1 MFVLSTKGGIDML
14 KLKTGEYLDKEIDS
28 SSLYLEINEDG
39 TKTLGFNISPY
50 SDIYEKIEN
59 ETSIFYNDLWYLV
72 KEINEDGDQAEIIC
86 SLDRDELKESIYE
99 SYKSES
105 ATELELIHSVLSGTE
120 WTVSGTSNLKRKT
133 IEMEDVTKLDILIE
147 ISGTFECY
155 LDFDN
160 VNRIVYFSY
169 PDEMPYKGLFI
180 SEQVNLKKSSY
191 TADSYDLV
199 TRIYGFGKTDDET
212 GNTINF
218 ASINNGK
225 NYVENLSYKNR
236 IISKIIRDDRFTVS
250 ENLLDYCQK
259 ELEKYSQPIEAFNMD
274 VIDLAKLKE
283 DEYYMYNFNVRDLVD
298 YVDRKRNK
306 RVRHRIV
313 KYIIY
318 PFNPEENKITL
329 STNPINLE
337 SIVTSNSGDIKD
349 LDKKTQSF
357 LQQAQQAATELI
369 NSWAEKGHVIY
380 GGNEIY
386 ILDKLP
392 KETAKYCIR
401 INLGGIA
408 FSQQGWQGPYVSA
421 WTIDGKFNADFITAG
436 TLKAINVEG
445 VNLKGVTGE
454 IAGFTIGSNGFTR
467 SVETKLKKAYTQ
479 ADADK
484 AIDIILSGRTPT
496 KDELYYYDLDNSG
509 HISSWD
515 ALFISDLLAKISSDT
530 LITEVIINP
539 KPLAIDGVSDVNSP
553 AVSITYKGKS
563 GTVACSTKI
572 SARNINTRFGR
583 FESINSR
590 LLNDCGSISLIDD
603 ENKISTEFEGRIYGS
618 AKGIHLDSSKGIYV
632 NSRIPV
638 TTSDNKSGVIYLAYF
653 DGAKEY
659 LEITTKNGI
668 AYGVDIW
675 ESDSRLKKNII
686 NADISALSVLREIQ
700 HHEFDWIKGGHV
712 ENGYVAQEL
721 EQLNDRF
728 VLKVP
733 QNSDNGGLDYKY
745 QINSSAIIPYLSKS
759 IQELDEIAKN
769 QQKEIDELKKLIK
782 GGD

>member
-14 KLKTGEYLDKEIDS
+14 KLKTGECLDKDIDS

-39 TKTLGFNISPY
+39 TKTLCFNISPY
-50 SDIYEKIEN
+50 SDLYEKIEN
-59 ETSIFYNDLWYLV
+59 ETSIFYEDLWYLV
-72 KEINEDGDQAEIIC
+72 KEINEDGDQAEIVC

-105 ATELELIHSVLSGTE
+105 ATELELIHSVLNGTK
-120 WTVSGTSNLKRKT
+120 WTVSGTSSLKRKT

-147 ISGTFECY
+147 ISGMFECY

-169 PDEMPYKGLFI
+169 PDETPYKGLFI

-236 IISKIIRDDRFTVS
+236 IISKIIRDDRFTVP
-250 ENLLDYCQK
+250 ENLLDYCQR
-259 ELEKYSQPIEAFNMD
+259 ELEKYSKPIEAFD
-274 VIDLAKLKE
+274 LDIIDLAKLKE

-318 PFNPEENKITL
+318 PFKPEDNKITL

-337 SIVTSNSGDIKD
+337 SIVTSNSGDIKE

-357 LQQAQQAATELI
+357 LQQAQQAAAELI
-369 NSWAEKGHVIY
+369 NSWAQKGYIY
-380 GGNEIY
+380 MTENEIY

-421 WTIDGKFNADFITAG
+421 WTIDGKFNADFITTG

-445 VNLKGVTGE
+445 VN
-454 IAGFTIGSNGFTR
+454 
-467 SVETKLKKAYTQ
+467 
-479 ADADK
+479 
-484 AIDIILSGRTPT
+484 
-496 KDELYYYDLDNSG
+496 
-509 HISSWD
+509 
-515 ALFISDLLAKISSDT
+515 
-530 LITEVIINP
+530 
-539 KPLAIDGVSDVNSP
+539 
-553 AVSITYKGKS
+553 
-563 GTVACSTKI
+563 
-572 SARNINTRFGR
+572 
-583 FESINSR
+583 
-590 LLNDCGSISLIDD
+590 
-603 ENKISTEFEGRIYGS
+603 
-618 AKGIHLDSSKGIYV
+618 
-632 NSRIPV
+632 
-638 TTSDNKSGVIYLAYF
+638 
-653 DGAKEY
+653 
-659 LEITTKNGI
+659 
-668 AYGVDIW
+668 
-675 ESDSRLKKNII
+675 
-686 NADISALSVLREIQ
+686 
-700 HHEFDWIKGGHV
+700 IKGGTITGETSINV
-712 ENGYVAQEL
+712 GTDLTVGDNIYVGQNQDSEYAGRKYINFLKDIGIRFSKIGENGSIRILGKGSASLSNQFGGYNTVVDANIETIYL
-721 EQLNDRF
+721 DVYDSNGQLKNMF
-728 VLKVP
+728 HVGK
-733 QNSDNGGLDYKY
+733 DNTFSSY
-745 QINSSAIIPYLSKS
+745 QITVTSDKRLKENITDTHLEDLIDRVKIKQFDYISGQKNKIGVIAQDFIGDPFEKYVLSQDGNGYYSVDYSVLYL
-759 IQELDEIAKN
+759 AAV
-769 QQKEIDELKKLIK
+769 QKVQSLEKRLEALEKRLEEVIK
-782 GGD
+782 

>member
-1 MFVLSTKGGIDML
+1 ML
-14 KLKTGEYLDKEIDS
+14 KLKTGEYLDKDIDP

-50 SDIYEKIEN
+50 SDLYEKIEN
-59 ETSIFYNDLWYLV
+59 ETSIFYEDLWYLV
-72 KEINEDGDQAEIIC
+72 KEINEDRDQAEIVC

-105 ATELELIHSVLSGTE
+105 ATELELIRSILNGTK
-120 WTVSGTSNLKRKT
+120 WTVSGTSSLKRKT

-147 ISGTFECY
+147 ISGIFECY

-169 PDEMPYKGLFI
+169 PDETPYKGLFI

-212 GNTINF
+212 GNTVNF

-236 IISKIIRDDRFTVS
+236 IISKIIRDDRFTVPK
-250 ENLLDYCQK
+250 NLLDYCQQ
-259 ELEKYSQPIEAFNMD
+259 ELEKYSKPIEAFD
-274 VIDLAKLKE
+274 LDIIDLAKLKE

-318 PFNPEENKITL
+318 PFKPEDNKITL

-337 SIVTSNSGDIKD
+337 SVVTSNSGDIKD

-369 NSWAEKGHVIY
+369 NSWATKGHVIV
-380 GGNEIY
+380 GENEIY
-386 ILDKLP
+386 VLDKLP

-445 VNLKGVTGE
+445 VN
-454 IAGFTIGSNGFTR
+454 
-467 SVETKLKKAYTQ
+467 
-479 ADADK
+479 
-484 AIDIILSGRTPT
+484 
-496 KDELYYYDLDNSG
+496 
-509 HISSWD
+509 
-515 ALFISDLLAKISSDT
+515 
-530 LITEVIINP
+530 
-539 KPLAIDGVSDVNSP
+539 
-553 AVSITYKGKS
+553 
-563 GTVACSTKI
+563 
-572 SARNINTRFGR
+572 
-583 FESINSR
+583 
-590 LLNDCGSISLIDD
+590 
-603 ENKISTEFEGRIYGS
+603 
-618 AKGIHLDSSKGIYV
+618 
-632 NSRIPV
+632 
-638 TTSDNKSGVIYLAYF
+638 
-653 DGAKEY
+653 
-659 LEITTKNGI
+659 
-668 AYGVDIW
+668 
-675 ESDSRLKKNII
+675 
-686 NADISALSVLREIQ
+686 
-700 HHEFDWIKGGHV
+700 IKGGTITGETAINVGTDLTVGDNIYVGQNQDSEYAGRKYINFLKDIGIRFSKIGENGSIRILGKGSASLSNQFGGYNTVVDANIESIYLDVYDSNGQLKNMLHV
-712 ENGYVAQEL
+712 SKDNTFSSYQITVTSDKRLKENIIDTHLENLIDRVKIKQFDYISGQKNKIGVIAQDFIGDPFEKYVLSQDENGYYSVDYSVLYLAAIQKVQSL
-721 EQLNDRF
+721 EKRLESLEKRLEE
-728 VLKVP
+728 V
-733 QNSDNGGLDYKY
+733 
-745 QINSSAIIPYLSKS
+745 
-759 IQELDEIAKN
+759 
-769 QQKEIDELKKLIK
+769 IK
-782 GGD
+782 